1 MIDFLKLFKE
11 TTFLIS
17 AGGLFQGAGAAAAKE
32 RAPSVGSIFCGV
44 GGSISVLLFVRESV
58 GRFGFDSYKFT
69 DVRRRE

>member
-1 MIDFLKLFKE
+1 MIYFLKLFKE

-17 AGGLFQGAGAAAAKE
+17 AGSLFQGAGAAAKE

-44 GGSISVLLFVRESV
+44 GGTSRVLLFVRETV

>member
-1 MIDFLKLFKE
+1 ML
-11 TTFLIS
+11 
-17 AGGLFQGAGAAAAKE
+17 QGAGAAAKE

-44 GGSISVLLFVRESV
+44 GGSSRVLLFVRETV